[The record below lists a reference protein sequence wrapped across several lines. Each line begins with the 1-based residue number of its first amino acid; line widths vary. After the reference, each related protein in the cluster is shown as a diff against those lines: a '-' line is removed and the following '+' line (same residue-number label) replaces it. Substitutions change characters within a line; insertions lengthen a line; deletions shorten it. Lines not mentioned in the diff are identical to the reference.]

1 MNYFDIDG
9 IEHELAIYPD
19 NIALANCRISGNKY
33 GLYVYSSGTVKV
45 ERCIFT
51 RNTYAVR
58 WSVSHVRIA
67 FLDCEFSSNTYG
79 IAGIYSEDVLISNCR
94 FSETS
99 NIAFYIESGGRGRVT
114 VQSSLFQGNYYSIHM
129 DIGYP
134 NVTRIRGNTFRNQT
148 YNVAVNVEI
157 GETDLLVENNTFVDL
172 PDGALKVY
180 QDRKHTTKHTMI
192 SNNTYTRIRG
202 IPIYV
207 FNADY
212 VNVTVEKNAILNNQ
226 PSGKTAGIYMYF
238 KYEMAGRIR
247 LNDFRNN
254 SGTNVVK
261 LYLKRHSSAYTHKL
275 DVTSNL
281 FYDNVASQAVF
292 VTNSELCS
300 VTWNMFS
307 NVLSSYDFLVTFG
320 SNNLTA
326 PFNWWGAADDYHVA
340 RRIWD
345 QSDDPNLGRVLYEP
359 VLTRNETPCE
369 EVANCSGH
377 GVCVRRNTCHCQSG
391 WTGTECSQFTC
402 ADVGNCQDRGV
413 CVRPNVC
420 DCESGWVAPDC
431 VQASCYDRNNCS
443 GHGICVGPNR
453 YVSRLV
459 GSTIHTSHSR
469 LRHRSSAS

>member
-1 MNYFDIDG
+1 MNYFDVDDT
-9 IEHELAIYPD
+9 EHGLQTYQD
-19 NIALANCRISGNKY
+19 NVELANCRISGNNY
-33 GLYVYSSGTVKV
+33 GLSVYSSGSVKV
-45 ERCIFT
+45 QRCIFT
-51 RNTYAVR
+51 RNTNAVR
-58 WSVSHVRIA
+58 WSVSRVRIA
-67 FLDCEFSSNTYG
+67 FLDCEFRSNTNG
-79 IAGIYSEDVLISNCR
+79 MAGIYSEDVLISNCR

-99 NIAFYIESGGRGRVT
+99 NRALYVTAGGRGRVT
-114 VQSSLFQGNYYSIHM
+114 VQNSLFQRNFYSIYM
-129 DIGYP
+129 GTGYP
-134 NVTRIRGNTFRNQT
+134 NVTRIRGNTFRNETRGPVVQI
-148 YNVAVNVEI
+148 YMY
-157 GETDLLVENNTFVDL
+157 ETDLLVENNTFVDL
-172 PDGALKVY
+172 PHGALKLY
-180 QDRKHTTKHTMI
+180 QYRRHTTKHTI
-192 SNNTYTRIRG
+192 VSNNTYSRIRG
-202 IPIYV
+202 IPIEI

-212 VNVTVEKNAILNNQ
+212 VNVTVERNAFLNNQ
-226 PSGKTAGIYMYF
+226 PNDKTAGIYMNF
-238 KYEMAGRIR
+238 RYEMSGRIR

-254 SGTNVVK
+254 SGMNVVK
-261 LYLKRHSSAYTHKL
+261 LYLERHSSAYTQKL

-300 VTWNMFS
+300 VTGNMFS

-326 PFNWWGAADDYHVA
+326 PFNWWGAADDIHVA

-359 VLTRNETPCE
+359 FLAKNEMPCD

-377 GVCVRRNTCHCQSG
+377 GVCVRPNTCDCQSG

-402 ADVGNCQDRGV
+402 VDVGNCQDRGV
-413 CVRPNVC
+413 CVGPNVC

-453 YVSRLV
+453 YVNGLV
-459 GSTIHTSHSR
+459 GNVVDI
-469 LRHRSSAS
+469 

>member
-9 IEHELAIYPD
+9 IGHELAIYQD
-19 NIALANCRISGNKY
+19 NIELANCRISGNNY
-33 GLYVYSSGTVKV
+33 GLNVYSSGTVKV

-51 RNTYAVR
+51 RNTHAVR
-58 WSVSHVRIA
+58 WSVSRVIIA
-67 FLDCEFSSNTYG
+67 FLDCEFRSNTNG
-79 IAGIYSEDVLISNCR
+79 MAGIYSEDIMISNCR

-99 NIAFYIESGGRGRVT
+99 NQALYIVSGGRGRVT
-114 VQSSLFQGNYYSIHM
+114 VQNSLFQRNYYSIYM
-129 DIGYP
+129 RTRYP
-134 NVTRIRGNTFRNQT
+134 GVTRIRGNTFRNET
-148 YNVAVNVEI
+148 HSVAVYLKI

-172 PDGALKVY
+172 PYGALKVY
-180 QDRKHTTKHTMI
+180 HNYRYATTHTI
-192 SNNTYTRIRG
+192 VSNNTYSRIRG
-202 IPIYV
+202 IPIYII
-207 FNADY
+207 NPDY
-212 VNVTVEKNAILNNQ
+212 VNVTVETNSILNNQ
-226 PSGKTAGIYMYF
+226 PSDKTAGIYMDF
-238 KYEMAGRIR
+238 QGKMSGRIR

-254 SGTNVVK
+254 SGTNVVM
-261 LYLKRHSSAYTHKL
+261 LHLRQHSSAYTHKL

-326 PFNWWGAADDYHVA
+326 PFNWWGAADGYQVA

-345 QSDDPNLGRVLYEP
+345 QSDNQNLGRVLYEP

-377 GVCVRRNTCHCQSG
+377 GVCVRHNTCHCQSG

-402 ADVGNCQDRGV
+402 TDVGNCQDRGV
-413 CVRPNVC
+413 CVGPNVC

-431 VQASCYDRNNCS
+431 VQASCYDRNNCN

-453 YVSRLV
+453 YVSGLV
-459 GSTIHTSHSR
+459 GSTLDMLTHLFKIT
-469 LRHRSSAS
+469 